1 MYLKRS
7 FLIKNMIHINVKYLV
22 IFLKFNKI
30 HFNYNIFHLKKKK
43 IEEKNMLKSI
53 NKYMLCF
60 SYLQ

>member
-1 MYLKRS
+1 
-7 FLIKNMIHINVKYLV
+7 MIHINVKYLV